1 MRFFLRGRS
10 LVGTRRYGGFSVIR
24 TASLDSGSTNVDLM
38 AVNVLQCKLTE
49 V

>member
-10 LVGTRRYGGFSVIR
+10 LVRTRRYGGSSVIR
-24 TASLDSGSTNVDLM
+24 TASLAGSTNVDLM
-38 AVNVLQCKLTE
+38 AVNILQCKLTE